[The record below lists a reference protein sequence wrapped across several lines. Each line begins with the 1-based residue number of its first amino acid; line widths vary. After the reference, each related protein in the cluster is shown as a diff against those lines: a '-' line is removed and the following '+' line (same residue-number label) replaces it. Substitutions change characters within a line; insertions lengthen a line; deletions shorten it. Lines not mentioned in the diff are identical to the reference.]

1 MKTTECGAEPGLTVG
16 STSRLVLDCSSR
28 LSVSSPDRAAG
39 SWNSLRPGLGSGSGL
54 DWGWILRG
62 SGLQQE
68 VQPVINSQFDS
79 SGFSSLCLSFSLCN
93 LLNWSHLRGRT
104 LSSLHLP
111 RSILYTSPLPFPFLS
126 FPFLP
131 SLVLSCPVLSFQ
143 SFPVLSCPVP
153 SFPFIPSPF
162 LSFPFLSVLS
172 FPFLSF
178 PFLSFPFLSFP
189 FFSFLFF

>member
-1 MKTTECGAEPGLTVG
+1 MWSGTWTHSRVGL
-16 STSRLVLDCSSR
+16 RRVLDCSSR

-79 SGFSSLCLSFSLCN
+79 SGFSSLCLCFSLCN

-111 RSILYTSPLPFPFLS
+111 LSILYTSRFPGGRFFLTSKSTFCIPTRGDQSCLLPRYSGLWA
-126 FPFLP
+126 
-131 SLVLSCPVLSFQ
+131 VLCFWSSGAVERK
-143 SFPVLSCPVP
+143 
-153 SFPFIPSPF
+153 IKGY
-162 LSFPFLSVLS
+162 
-172 FPFLSF
+172 
-178 PFLSFPFLSFP
+178 
-189 FFSFLFF
+189 